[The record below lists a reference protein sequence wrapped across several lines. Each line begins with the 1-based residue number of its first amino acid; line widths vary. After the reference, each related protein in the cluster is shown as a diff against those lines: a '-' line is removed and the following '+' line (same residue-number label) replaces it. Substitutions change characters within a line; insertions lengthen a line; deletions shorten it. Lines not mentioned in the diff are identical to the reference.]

1 MIFVFNDLKYD
12 TDKMEKI
19 SDKIMFRIKM
29 EVFGSYYYLLKSATL
44 YISNKERWLITYKRG
59 CMIHGQPISK
69 EEAKDL
75 LKQYDLNTYERLFS
89 ELEEA

>member
-19 SDKIMFRIKM
+19 SDKIMFQIKT
-29 EVFGSYYYLLKSATL
+29 EIFGSYYFLLKSATL
-44 YISNKERWLITYKRG
+44 YTSNKGRWLITYKRG
-59 CMIHGQPISK
+59 CITYGQPISI

-75 LKQYDLNTYERLFS
+75 LKQYDLNTYEHLFG